1 MTVGLFL
8 KCGRRIINMTTIIKG
23 YYIPYSAKAVH
34 ILRKAQQRLNA
45 QWSVDSDECV
55 TVIVPINK
63 IQQLER
69 MLSPIV

>member
-1 MTVGLFL
+1 
-8 KCGRRIINMTTIIKG
+8 MTTITKG
-23 YYIPYSAKAVH
+23 YYIPYSSKAIH

-55 TVIVPINK
+55 TIIIPVNK
-63 IQQLER
+63 VRQLEE